1 MSNIVENQVNK
12 FFLERS
18 IKKRKILSSA
28 FNMQCEKITTK
39 DNKKFII
46 KYYIDK
52 KEVFNSITSET
63 KSLIF
68 LSKNLPGIFPKIFF
82 KSKELLITEYIEH
95 NNIKKKNYQIILAK
109 EIIKLHK
116 ITNDKYGFCFDSQI
130 GGLKQPNKF
139 ESNWVNFFL
148 NKRLNMIYEKITQK
162 KPMPKIINLQI
173 EKLMKDINN
182 FIPKKPNISLLHG
195 DLWEGNILF
204 NNGILA
210 GFIDPG
216 IYFGH
221 HELEISYLTWFKY
234 IDDNFLNYYSDFIKI
249 DKYYSKYEPIYQLY
263 FSLLN
268 VYLWDREYYLKD
280 TEILLTKIFGT
291 INEK

>member
-95 NNIKKKNYQIILAK
+95 NNIKKKNY
-109 EIIKLHK
+109 
-116 ITNDKYGFCFDSQI
+116 
-130 GGLKQPNKF
+130 
-139 ESNWVNFFL
+139 
-148 NKRLNMIYEKITQK
+148 
-162 KPMPKIINLQI
+162 
-173 EKLMKDINN
+173 
-182 FIPKKPNISLLHG
+182 
-195 DLWEGNILF
+195 
-204 NNGILA
+204 
-210 GFIDPG
+210 
-216 IYFGH
+216 
-221 HELEISYLTWFKY
+221 
-234 IDDNFLNYYSDFIKI
+234 
-249 DKYYSKYEPIYQLY
+249 
-263 FSLLN
+263 
-268 VYLWDREYYLKD
+268 
-280 TEILLTKIFGT
+280 
-291 INEK
+291 